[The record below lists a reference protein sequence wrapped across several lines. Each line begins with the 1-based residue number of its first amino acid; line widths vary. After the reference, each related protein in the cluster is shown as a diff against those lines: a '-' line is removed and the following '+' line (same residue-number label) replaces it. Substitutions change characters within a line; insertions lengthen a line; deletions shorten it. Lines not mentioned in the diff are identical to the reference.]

1 MVFDTVGPDGGD
13 NKALATPCIG
23 PKLGEH
29 EVLPFCEVCRLERA
43 LELLLALKLGEVV
56 LLVGTKRLPA
66 QGV

>member
-1 MVFDTVGPDGGD
+1 MHVVFDTVGPDGGD

-43 LELLLALKLGEVV
+43 LELLLALSWG
-56 LLVGTKRLPA
+56 R
-66 QGV
+66 